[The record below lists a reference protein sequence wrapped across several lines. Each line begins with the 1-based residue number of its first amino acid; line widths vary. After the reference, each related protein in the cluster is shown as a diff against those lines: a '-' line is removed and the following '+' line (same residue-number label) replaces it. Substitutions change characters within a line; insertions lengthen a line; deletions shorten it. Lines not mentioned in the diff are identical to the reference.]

1 MMAQLKAGTAST
13 KRGSAPEPQRSAE
26 GTRMTSKLTCDMS
39 VGNPDTSIG
48 DGGFFTAPK
57 SLLPK
62 NRHQSRSVRSVLA
75 SSKASYA

>member
-13 KRGSAPEPQRSAE
+13 KRGSASEPQRSAE

-48 DGGFFTAPK
+48 DGGFSPPSPQDLPFGGLV
-57 SLLPK
+57 SLV
-62 NRHQSRSVRSVLA
+62 QVLMTIH
-75 SSKASYA
+75 SF